1 MTSRS
6 TPRRLLASLAALAFL
21 ALVPA
26 TASAHAELVRAIPA
40 DGETVTEPVTV
51 LSGRYT
57 EDLTGNS
64 SLRVLDAAGAT
75 VATDRI
81 DPENPRRMIARP
93 ESPLLDGTYTVRSTA
108 TSTDGH
114 TERVTWT
121 FTVAVAA
128 SPSPTAEPTPTASAE
143 PSAASPTPAATPS
156 PSIEQTAS
164 PSATAAPSD
173 PTSGGGSDVLL
184 PILAALAIV
193 AVGAG
198 FLLLRGRG
206 TG

>member
-1 MTSRS
+1 
-6 TPRRLLASLAALAFL
+6 
-21 ALVPA
+21 
-26 TASAHAELVRAIPA
+26 
-40 DGETVTEPVTV
+40 
-51 LSGRYT
+51 
-57 EDLTGNS
+57 
-64 SLRVLDAAGAT
+64 
-75 VATDRI
+75 
-81 DPENPRRMIARP
+81 MIARP

-114 TERVTWT
+114 TERVTWS

-143 PSAASPTPAATPS
+143 PSSASPTPAATPS
-156 PSIEQTAS
+156 PSIEATPS
-164 PSATAAPSD
+164 PSATAGPSD

-198 FLLLRGRG
+198 FLLLRGRS